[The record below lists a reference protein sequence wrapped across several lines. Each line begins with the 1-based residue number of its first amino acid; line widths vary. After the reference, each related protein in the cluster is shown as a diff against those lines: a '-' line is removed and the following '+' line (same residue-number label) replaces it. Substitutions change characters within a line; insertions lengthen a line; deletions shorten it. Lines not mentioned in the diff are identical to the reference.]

1 MACERI
7 HAAITAHVGAT
18 LAGANAVRVVLDPY
32 NPTGSTR
39 HVNFTTARQSLWA
52 TQGPPPKCHVNRVVF
67 DSDWEAE
74 FCRVA
79 EGHQRVLAYAKNHSL
94 GFEVPYRLG
103 GTQRHYRP
111 DFIVRIDD
119 GHGDPLN
126 LVVEI
131 KGFRGEDAVAKAET
145 MATQWVPGVNALGS
159 YGRWAFAEF
168 RSADDLEAGFD
179 RLVRQVIAGEPASAV
194 AQAS

>member
-1 MACERI
+1 
-7 HAAITAHVGAT
+7 
-18 LAGANAVRVVLDPY
+18 VLDPY

-39 HVNFTTARQSLWA
+39 HVNFTTAKQSLWQ
-52 TQGPPPKCHVNRVVF
+52 TNGPPPKSHVNWVVF

-79 EGHQRVLAYAKNHSL
+79 EQHPRVRAYAKNLSL
-94 GFEVPYRLG
+94 GLARIFHEA

-111 DFIVRIDD
+111 DFIVKIIDKDGDD
-119 GHGDPLN
+119 GHDDPLN

-131 KGFRGEDAVAKAET
+131 KGFRGEDAVVKAET
-145 MATQWVPGVNALGS
+145 MASQWVPGVNALGT

-168 RSADDLEAGFD
+168 RSAHDLEADFD
-179 RLVRQVIAGEPASAV
+179 RLVQRAIADKSVTATS
-194 AQAS
+194 

>member
-7 HAAITAHVGAT
+7 HAAISAT
-18 LAGANAVRVVLDPY
+18 LAGSNAVRVVLDPY

-39 HVNFTTARQSLWA
+39 HVNFTTAKQSLWQ
-52 TQGPPPKCHVNRVVF
+52 TNGPPPKSHVNWVVF

-79 EGHQRVLAYAKNHSL
+79 EQHPRVRAYVKNHSL

-111 DFIVRIDD
+111 DFIVKIIDKDGDD
-119 GHGDPLN
+119 GHEDPLN

-131 KGFRGEDAVAKAET
+131 KGFRGEDAVVKAET
-145 MATQWVPGVNALGS
+145 MATQWVPGVNALGT

-168 RSADDLEAGFD
+168 RSAHDLEADFD
-179 RLVRQVIAGEPASAV
+179 KLIQGLVTTSTAPVTA
-194 AQAS
+194 